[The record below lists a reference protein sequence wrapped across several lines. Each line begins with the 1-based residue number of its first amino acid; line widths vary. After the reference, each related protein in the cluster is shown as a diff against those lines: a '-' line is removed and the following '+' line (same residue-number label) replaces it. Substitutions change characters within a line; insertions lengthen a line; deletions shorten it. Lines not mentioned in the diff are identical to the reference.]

1 MRNTLRLPTL
11 INCNISR
18 MYEHGDWHGAIA
30 DLLAA
35 NNFASN
41 VEMFGQGY
49 GPRKLLHRWVTCD
62 V

>member
-1 MRNTLRLPTL
+1 VRNNLRLPTL

-35 NNFASN
+35 NNLASN

-49 GPRKLLHRWVTCD
+49 GPRKLLHR
-62 V
+62 